1 MRSMWPARRDY
12 PRNCPNGHLSRFP
25 IYWSSAQCAEEISFA
40 CRKSPTTPWRQ
51 SRRPISPR
59 YDVSAIDALE
69 VRLARLLEDRQPRP
83 LARAALPD
91 LCRQI
96 DRGGRHAN
104 AFDNRNIT
112 GPDRTGGGTNGR
124 SPLRNGLRPQLS
136 KRPVALVPRE
146 STSAGDYIASTGIKG
161 TDGKLHA
168 IEVRI
173 FPESLRGV
181 GEGQYPWD
189 LKPDSVMTNATVG
202 TITQAPQGNVVKV
215 SYKGTESEY
224 TVDPTT
230 PIFANAT
237 GDRSLLAP
245 GAAVFV
251 IASKQD
257 DGKLTSTRLYV
268 EKDGIK
274 PPM

>member
-1 MRSMWPARRDY
+1 VD
-12 PRNCPNGHLSRFP
+12 
-25 IYWSSAQCAEEISFA
+25 
-40 CRKSPTTPWRQ
+40 
-51 SRRPISPR
+51 
-59 YDVSAIDALE
+59 
-69 VRLARLLEDRQPRP
+69 
-83 LARAALPD
+83 RAAILPAGAQQAPQGTPT
-91 LCRQI
+91 RI
-96 DRGGRHAN
+96 RGAVENLDGLALTVKSREGQTVTIAL
-104 AFDNRNIT
+104 ADN
-112 GPDRTGGGTNGR
+112 
-124 SPLRNGLRPQLS
+124 
-136 KRPVALVPRE
+136 VAVAYLVKKNVGDIKP
-146 STSAGDYIASTGIKG
+146 GDYIASTGIKG

-173 FPESLRGV
+173 FPESLRSV

-202 TITQAPQGNVVKV
+202 MITQSPQGNVIKV

-237 GDRSLLAP
+237 GDRSLFVP

-251 IASKQD
+251 IASKHD

-268 EKDGIK
+268 EKDGTK